1 VSLALVGPGDG
12 GRFLGR
18 LRQAARRSGLLRG
31 VTLKVV
37 LFALACLLI
46 VAVLA
51 AKLGNIQF
59 FAHRVRYHA
68 VLTDATGLQPAA
80 DVKIAG
86 VTVGEVD
93 SIRVRHGLADVTF
106 SVNRGVKLPSDT
118 KVGMQWQNVIGN
130 QYLYLY
136 PGTSPVDLR
145 PGATIPASQDV
156 ASPNIGAFLDALEP
170 VLSAVQ
176 PKEANEVVVAFAQ
189 ALSGNEAQLNQLI
202 DSAASVS
209 STLGSLNGQVG
220 QVISQLDQVFTALS
234 QRSADVAQL
243 IDHLDTIGQS
253 LAQNNGLLDQTI
265 GNFAT
270 AAKEIAELVAH
281 TRGDLSASIGQLD
294 QVAGTIEA
302 NDGSLAK
309 GLSTIG
315 QGLAPYTLISN
326 YGQWFQ
332 VRAVYTCLAG
342 EQVCSYY
349 DPTSPPAGSGPL
361 GSPPLSFP
369 ALPGLGTS
377 TGSATSTSGTGG
389 SGAPTS
395 TLGPSGLQALSGL
408 TNLPLAGALSGGGA
422 G

>member
-1 VSLALVGPGDG
+1 MSLALVGPGEG
-12 GRFLGR
+12 GRRFFSR
-18 LRQAARRSGLLRG
+18 LRQAARRSGLART

-37 LFALACLLI
+37 LFALACLVI

-51 AKLGNIQF
+51 AKLGNIDF
-59 FAHRVRYHA
+59 FAHRVQYRA

-93 SIRVRHGLADVTF
+93 SIQVRHGEALVTF
-106 SVNRGVKLPSDT
+106 SVNKGVKLPTDT

-156 ASPNIGAFLDALEP
+156 ASPNIGAFLNALEP

-176 PKEANEVVVAFAQ
+176 PTEANEVVVAFAQ

-220 QVISQLDQVFTALS
+220 QVIDQLDQVFTALS
-234 QRSADVAQL
+234 ERSADVAGL
-243 IDHLDTIGQS
+243 IDNLDTIGQS

-270 AAKEIAELVAH
+270 AAREIAGLVAH
-281 TRGDLSASIGQLD
+281 TRGDLSTSISQLD
-294 QVAGTIEA
+294 QVAGTIRA
-302 NDGSLAK
+302 NDQSLAT
-309 GLSTIG
+309 GLSTLG
-315 QGLAPYTLISN
+315 RGLAPYTLISN

-342 EQVCSYY
+342 ENVCAYY
-349 DPTSPPAGSGPL
+349 DPTSPPPGSGPL
-361 GSPPLSFP
+361 GGPPLS
-369 ALPGLGTS
+369 LPGLPGLS
-377 TGSATSTSGTGG
+377 ASSGAGSSTS
-389 SGAPTS
+389 SLA
-395 TLGPSGLQALSGL
+395 PSGSSALASL
-408 TNLPLAGALSGGGA
+408 AHLPLLGASSGGGGA
-422 G
+422 